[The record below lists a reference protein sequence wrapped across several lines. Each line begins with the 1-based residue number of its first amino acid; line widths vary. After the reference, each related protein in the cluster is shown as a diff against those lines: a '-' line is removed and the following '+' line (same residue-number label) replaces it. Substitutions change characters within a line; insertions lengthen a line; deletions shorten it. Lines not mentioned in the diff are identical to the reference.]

1 MAKIV
6 IFDSGFGSLSVI
18 RAIQKSTKSEIIY
31 FADQVNFPY
40 GKKTKSQLLSIVTQ
54 TIDLL
59 KNKFNP
65 ELIVVGSNT
74 PTLLLEKIFTPN
86 MIGVLPPLKE
96 AVKKSKTNH
105 IAILSTKSVIKSNEL
120 TNYIK
125 KNLSSKKVKVKR
137 IDASPLVDLVE
148 SGKFITNQKLCK
160 RIIKKTL
167 NDVFSQNNIDVATL
181 SSTHLS
187 FLSSLLYEEFP
198 FITFLDPAHEIA
210 NKVAKLMSKKRSN
223 KNSLKIFSSG
233 NINRFQKQLRKIGI
247 RNKVNFLSL
256 QRS

>member
-1 MAKIV
+1 
-6 IFDSGFGSLSVI
+6 
-18 RAIQKSTKSEIIY
+18 
-31 FADQVNFPY
+31 
-40 GKKTKSQLLSIVTQ
+40 
-54 TIDLL
+54 
-59 KNKFNP
+59 
-65 ELIVVGSNT
+65 
-74 PTLLLEKIFTPN
+74 

-120 TNYIK
+120 SNYIK
-125 KNLSSKKVKVKR
+125 KNIPSKKVKVKR
-137 IDASPLVDLVE
+137 IDASLLVDLVE

-167 NDVFSQNNIDVATL
+167 SDVFSQNNIDVATL

-198 FITFLDPAHEIA
+198 VITFLDPAHEVA
-210 NKVAKLMSKKRSN
+210 NKVAKLISKKRSD

-233 NINRFQKQLRKIGI
+233 NINRFQKQLGKIGI

-256 QRS
+256 Q